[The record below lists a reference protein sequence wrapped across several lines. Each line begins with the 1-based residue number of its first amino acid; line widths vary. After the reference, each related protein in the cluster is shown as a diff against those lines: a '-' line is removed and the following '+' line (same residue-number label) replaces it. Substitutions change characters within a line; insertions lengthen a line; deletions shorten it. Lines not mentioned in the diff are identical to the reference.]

1 MKALQYVAHYPVNI
15 VQQVEILIRQNKL
28 KNYLLSRY
36 PDKHTIN
43 NERALYD
50 YVQDYKKRYVKQSSP
65 ISKVIYDPK
74 LQLIKHALGTHTY
87 VSRIQGS
94 KLKAKQEI
102 RIASLFKEAPQ
113 AMLDMIVV
121 HELAHLKEKEHNK
134 AFYKLCQH
142 MLADYHQLE
151 LDTRLFLIELELN
164 GSIYSKSN
172 NSLI

>member
-1 MKALQYVAHYPVNI
+1 MKALQYVAHYPANI
-15 VQQVEILIRQNKL
+15 VQQVETLITQNKL
-28 KNYLLSRY
+28 KSYLLSRY
-36 PDKHTIN
+36 PQKHDIN

-65 ISKVIYDPK
+65 LSKVLYDPK

-134 AFYKLCQH
+134 AFYQLCQH
-142 MLADYHQLE
+142 MLPDYHQLE
-151 LDTRLFLIELELN
+151 FDTRLFLIEFEMSGAL
-164 GSIYSKSN
+164 YSD
-172 NSLI
+172 

>member
-1 MKALQYVAHYPVNI
+1 MKSLQYVAHYPANI
-15 VQQVEILIRQNKL
+15 VQQVEALITQNKL
-28 KNYLLSRY
+28 KSYLLSRY
-36 PDKHTIN
+36 PTPHTIN

-65 ISKVIYDPK
+65 LSKVVYDPK
-74 LQLIKHALGTHTY
+74 LQLIKHALGTHTF

-121 HELAHLKEKEHNK
+121 HELAHLKEKDHNK
-134 AFYKLCQH
+134 AFYQLCQH
-142 MLADYHQLE
+142 MLPDYHQLE
-151 LDTRLFLIELELN
+151 LDTRLFLIEFEMN
-164 GSIYSKSN
+164 GAIYSH
-172 NSLI
+172 